1 MTPMNTVM
9 RKPIILLILFAILLG
24 GCQIKTTYEVNGKEI
39 TKTIIGTDTIIYIDG
54 KQVDK
59 ASDKSIATN
68 HTVFGNESNEATLA
82 HLAMNDSDAEVRK
95 LAVSKT
101 HNEATLAHV
110 AMNDVNAEVRKL
122 AVGRISN
129 EATLAHV
136 ALS

>member
-1 MTPMNTVM
+1 MTPISSAS
-9 RKPIILLILFAILLG
+9 RKPIILLILFVILLN
-24 GCQIKTTYEVNGKEI
+24 GCQIRTTYEVNGKEI

-54 KQVDK
+54 KQSDK
-59 ASDKSIATN
+59 ASDKDVVKKHAF
-68 HTVFGNESNEATLA
+68 FGNQSNEATLA
-82 HLAMNDSDAEVRK
+82 HAAMNDSDAEVRK

-129 EATLAHV
+129 EATL
-136 ALS
+136 S